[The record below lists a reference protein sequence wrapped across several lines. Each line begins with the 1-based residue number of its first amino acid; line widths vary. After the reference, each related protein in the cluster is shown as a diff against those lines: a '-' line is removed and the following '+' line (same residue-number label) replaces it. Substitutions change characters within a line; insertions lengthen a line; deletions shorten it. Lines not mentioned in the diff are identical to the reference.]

1 MRLKGVYTALV
12 TPFNKDGSVD
22 WESLKN
28 LVEFQIDEKISG
40 LAPMGTTGESPTLS
54 HEDHMKVVEFVVKQS
69 AGRVPVIAGSGS
81 NCTDEAI
88 RMTKL
93 AKDYGADV
101 SLQVAP
107 YYNKPSQEGLY
118 RHFMAIADAVD
129 IPLLV
134 YNIPGRSGKNIENS
148 TMLKLAK
155 HQNICAV
162 KEASG
167 NIAQVMELAAEKP
180 ADFDILSGDDNLG
193 LPIIALGGTG
203 IVSVASNLIP
213 SQMEELVKA
222 ALSGNMMKAREIH
235 YKLLP
240 LFRAEFIDTNPIPI
254 KYMMSLKGMVKEI
267 YRLPLCEMSKEN
279 KKQVKDV
286 LDKMELISKFTK
298 FFK

>member
-22 WESLKN
+22 WDAMKN
-28 LVEFQIDEKISG
+28 LVEFQINEKISG

-54 HEDHMKVVEFVVKQS
+54 HEEHMQVVEFVVKQ
-69 AGRVPVIAGSGS
+69 AEGRVPVIAGSGS
-81 NCTDEAI
+81 NCTAEAI

-118 RHFMAIADAVD
+118 KHFMTIADKVD

-155 HQNICAV
+155 HQNIIAV

-203 IVSVASNLIP
+203 IVSVASNIIP
-213 SQMEELVKA
+213 SQMVELVKE
-222 ALSGNMMKAREIH
+222 ALAGNMIKARELH
-235 YKLLP
+235 YRLFP
-240 LFRAEFIDTNPIPI
+240 LFKAEFIDTNPIPI
-254 KYMMSLKGMVKEI
+254 KYMMSLKGMVKET
-267 YRLPLCEMSKEN
+267 YRLPLCEMSKDY
-279 KKQVKDV
+279 KKQVKDM
-286 LDKMELISKFTK
+286 LEKMDLISKFTK